1 MSTVHQYFQDIN
13 IAGTV
18 LFDEPMS
25 RHTTF
30 QVGGPAD
37 VFVTPRNEDDIPPVL
52 SIASTVGA
60 PLFVLGGGANILVA
74 DAGIRG
80 VVLDISALNELGR
93 EGTLLHCGAGAEVT
107 AVTSYAADAGLG
119 GIDFLHSMPGS
130 IGGAIWMNARCYGS
144 SIVDILREV
153 RGVTSEGA
161 RFVYRPRQDDWEYK
175 RSPFQSRK
183 DVITSC
189 DFALFREEPSEVWD
203 RMLGYYRDREQKGHF
218 SAPSAGSV
226 FKNNRA
232 FGKPSGAIIDS
243 LGLRGKQIGGAKIS
257 DRHANIIVNTGHATA
272 REIRDLMEEVR
283 QKVREELGFELEQE
297 VLYVGEWV

>member
-80 VVLDISALNELGR
+80 VVLDITALNEVGG
-93 EGTLLHCGAGAEVT
+93 EGTLLRCGAGAEVT

-119 GIDFLHSMPGS
+119 GIDFLHSMPGT

-189 DFALFREEPSEVWD
+189 DFALFR
-203 RMLGYYRDREQKGHF
+203 
-218 SAPSAGSV
+218 
-226 FKNNRA
+226 
-232 FGKPSGAIIDS
+232 
-243 LGLRGKQIGGAKIS
+243 
-257 DRHANIIVNTGHATA
+257 
-272 REIRDLMEEVR
+272 
-283 QKVREELGFELEQE
+283 
-297 VLYVGEWV
+297 